1 MSKRKRDIFMTDSLR
16 KELALVSFEQK
27 ECMKEAGQRQGPPV
41 FTAPAEL
48 HLPRL
53 AAVPS
58 RARGT

>member
-1 MSKRKRDIFMTDSLR
+1 MTDSLR

-53 AAVPS
+53 AVVPS